1 MITFY
6 TEAIATPEFLSQHE
20 MQEYV
25 KTEMARRLV
34 KNILNSSRM
43 SLETGPEEVSGNIKL
58 RLKIEIQEW

>member
-6 TEAIATPEFLSQHE
+6 TEVIATPEFLSQRNV
-20 MQEYV
+20 QEYV

-43 SLETGPEEVSGNIKL
+43 SLETTPGEVPGNIKL
-58 RLKIEIQEW
+58 KLKIEIQE